1 MQKNFCMKKA
11 IGIGLLLLANIV
23 LLVHAV
29 IPHHHHNLLL
39 NSCTISFHQY
49 DAIQHCQHLQDKNIV
64 PENDENTHRNL
75 SLEDCLLDNVYIR
88 FVNDNHSIQGNESN
102 IDFQPLFLLSDNSIR
117 IESDFTPL
125 PFRQK
130 PHSESLYTSH
140 ITQSKGLRAPPFC

>member
-1 MQKNFCMKKA
+1 MQKYSSMKKA
-11 IGIGLLLLANIV
+11 IGIGLLLLANLV

-29 IPHHHHNLLL
+29 IPHHHHNPLF
-39 NSCTISFHQY
+39 NSCIISFHQH
-49 DAIQHCQHLQDKNIV
+49 DAVHHCQHLQSKATTS
-64 PENDENTHRNL
+64 ENDENTHRNL